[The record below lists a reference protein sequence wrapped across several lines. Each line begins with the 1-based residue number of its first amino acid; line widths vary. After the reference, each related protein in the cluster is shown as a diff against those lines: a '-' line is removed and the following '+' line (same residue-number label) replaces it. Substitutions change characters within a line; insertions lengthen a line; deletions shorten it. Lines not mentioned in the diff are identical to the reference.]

1 MAATI
6 LSVQDLEKSFGTEL
20 IFSGVT
26 FQILEKEHVALVGA
40 NGAGKSTLL
49 KIVSG
54 TELCD
59 SGSIVLLGG
68 LRTAYQAQEARF
80 EETDTVWE
88 AALRAFE
95 ETRRAEAEL
104 KTLEHKM
111 GEASGDDLDRL
122 FERYSE
128 LSAHF
133 EMGGGY
139 EMEHRTE
146 QVLAGL
152 GFGEDD
158 YQIPVR
164 RLSGGQKT
172 RLALAHALLEDPD
185 LLMLD
190 EPTNH
195 LDLDALEWLENFL
208 RSWNRTFI
216 VISHDRFFLDRVTNR
231 TLDLSFGTLEDYPAG
246 YSRYL
251 ELKEERISRRIVEY
265 EAQQEFILRTEE
277 YIRRYKAGQRSR
289 EARGRATRLARMERL
304 ERPQEHQALR
314 LRMGSTVRSGLMVLR
329 SAPLDV
335 GYPPSHVSPE
345 PTHLFSTPELLIER
359 GDRVALMGPNGTGKT
374 SLLRT
379 IMGEIKPLK
388 GRIEFG
394 VNVKP
399 AYYAQGHEG
408 LDLNETAISTILK
421 AQAMSEEGA
430 RSLLGRFLFSGDDA
444 FKSVSA
450 LSGGERSRLALAKLT
465 LEQANLLILDEPT
478 NHLDI
483 SSREAL
489 EEVLEDYDG
498 TILFVSH
505 DRYLVDR
512 IANRVWFVEER
523 ALRPYLGNYSDYLRA
538 RDKAKAAASPPTAP
552 APAPIAQ
559 LRNGRNGRNDRS
571 RPSDQE
577 RRQTQ
582 QELSSAERTISR
594 LEAKMNELSDEL
606 ARATIDQDVNRIAK
620 LGQRYEQTQHE
631 LEEAYARWEELG
643 TRLSS
648 MMEAI
653 QQ

>member
-6 LSVQDLEKSFGTEL
+6 LSVQDLEKSFGVDV

-26 FQILEKEHVALVGA
+26 FQIQEKEHVALVGA

-49 KIVSG
+49 KIVAGIEPSG
-54 TELCD
+54 
-59 SGSIVLLGG
+59 SGSIVLLSG

-80 EETDTVWE
+80 EGTDTVWE
-88 AALRAFE
+88 AAMRAFE
-95 ETRRAEAEL
+95 ETRRTEVEL
-104 KTLEHKM
+104 KRLEHQM
-111 GEASGDDLDRL
+111 GDASGDELDRL

-152 GFGEDD
+152 GFGEVD
-158 YQIPVR
+158 YEIPVS

-208 RSWNRTFI
+208 RSWSRTFI
-216 VISHDRFFLDRVTNR
+216 VISHDRYFLDRVTNR

-251 ELKEERISRRIVEY
+251 VLKEERMSRRLAEY
-265 EAQQEFILRTEE
+265 EAQQEFIQRTEE
-277 YIRRYKAGQRSR
+277 FVRRYKAGQRSR
-289 EARGRATRLARMERL
+289 EARGRATRLARLERL
-304 ERPQEHQALR
+304 ERPQEQQALR
-314 LRMGSTVRSGLMVLR
+314 LRMGSTVRSGRMVLR
-329 SAPLDV
+329 STPLNV
-335 GYPPSHVSPE
+335 GYPPSHISPDE
-345 PTHLFSTPELLIER
+345 THLFTTPELLIER

-444 FKSVSA
+444 YKSVSA

-512 IANRVWFVEER
+512 IANRVWFVEDE
-523 ALRPYLGNYSDYLRA
+523 ALTQYLGNYSDYLRA
-538 RDKAKAAASPPTAP
+538 RDKLKAAQEPVVATPKAES
-552 APAPIAQ
+552 Q
-559 LRNGRNGRNDRS
+559 NGRSDRT

-594 LEAKMNELSDEL
+594 LEAKMNDLSDEL
-606 ARATIDQDVNRIAK
+606 ARATIDQDVERIAK
-620 LGQRYEQTQHE
+620 LGESYEETQHE
-631 LEEAYARWEELG
+631 LEQAYARWEELG
-643 TRLSS
+643 NRLSS

>member
-6 LSVQDLEKSFGTEL
+6 LTIQDLQKSFGTEL

-26 FQILEKEHVALVGA
+26 FQIQEKEHVALVGA

-49 KIVSG
+49 KIVAG
-54 TELCD
+54 IEQPD
-59 SGSIVLLGG
+59 EGSIILQAG

-80 EETDTVWE
+80 LETDTVWE

-104 KTLEHKM
+104 KELEHKM
-111 GEASGDDLDRL
+111 GETSGDELDAL
-122 FERYSE
+122 FERYAE

-133 EMGGGY
+133 EASGGY
-139 EMEHRTE
+139 DMEHRTE

-152 GFGEDD
+152 GFEAEDYD
-158 YQIPVR
+158 IPVQ

-185 LLMLD
+185 LMMLD

-195 LDLDALEWLENFL
+195 LDLAALEWLENFL
-208 RSWNRTFI
+208 RSWNRTFV
-216 VISHDRFFLDRVTNR
+216 VISHDRYFLDRVTNR

-251 ELKEERISRRIVEY
+251 VLREERMSRRQAEY
-265 EAQQEFILRTEE
+265 EAQQEFIQRTEE
-277 YIRRYKAGQRSR
+277 FIRRYKAGQRSR
-289 EARGRATRLARMERL
+289 EARGRATRLARLERI

-314 LRMGSTVRSGLMVLR
+314 LRLGSTMRSGRMVLR
-329 SAPLDV
+329 TTPLEV
-335 GYPPSHVSPE
+335 GYQASNGANDG
-345 PTHLFSTPELLIER
+345 TKLFTTPDLLIER

-379 IMGEIKPLK
+379 ITGEIKPLR

-408 LDLNETAISTILK
+408 LDLNETALSTILK

-444 FKSVSA
+444 YKPVTA

-483 SSREAL
+483 ASREAL
-489 EEVLEDYDG
+489 EEVLDDYEG

-512 IANRVWFVEER
+512 IANRVWFVETGE
-523 ALRPYLGNYSDYLRA
+523 LRQFLGNYSDYLRM
-538 RDKAKAAASPPTAP
+538 RERMKASSAEESPGQETKAQSV
-552 APAPIAQ
+552 
-559 LRNGRNGRNDRS
+559 GDRRS
-571 RPSDQE
+571 ERTRPSDQE
-577 RRQTQ
+577 RRQLQ
-582 QELSSAERTISR
+582 QELNSAERVVSR
-594 LEAKMNELSDEL
+594 LEAKMNDLSDEL
-606 ARATIDQDVNRIAK
+606 ARATIDQDVERIAS
-620 LGQRYEQTQHE
+620 LGQKYEETQQE
-631 LEEAYARWEELG
+631 LEDAYARWEDVG
-643 TRLSS
+643 NRLNET
-648 MMEAI
+648 MEAI
-653 QQ
+653 KQ

>member
-6 LSVQDLEKSFGTEL
+6 LTVQDLEKSFVTEL

-26 FQILEKEHVALVGA
+26 FQVQEKEHIALVGA

-49 KIVSG
+49 KIVAGLEYS
-54 TELCD
+54 D
-59 SGSIVLLGG
+59 SGSIVLLTG

-95 ETRRAEAEL
+95 ETRKAEAEL
-104 KTLEHKM
+104 KALEHQM
-111 GEASGDDLDRL
+111 GETTGNELDLL

-133 EMGGGY
+133 EASGGY

-152 GFGEDD
+152 GFDEED
-158 YQIPVR
+158 YAIPVS

-172 RLALAHALLEDPD
+172 RLALAHVLLEDPD

-195 LDLDALEWLENFL
+195 LDLAALEWLENFL

-216 VISHDRFFLDRVTNR
+216 VISHDRYFLDRVTDR

-251 ELKEERISRRIVEY
+251 VLREERMSRRQAEY
-265 EAQQEFILRTEE
+265 EAQQEFIQRTEE
-277 YIRRYKAGQRSR
+277 FIRRYKAGQRSR
-289 EARGRATRLARMERL
+289 EARGRATRLARLERL

-314 LRMGSTVRSGLMVLR
+314 LRLGSGIRSGRMVLR
-329 SAPLDV
+329 TTPLDV
-335 GYPPSHVSPE
+335 GYAPSKGVDDG
-345 PTHLFSTPELLIER
+345 THLFSTPELLVER

-379 IMGEIKPLK
+379 ITGEIKPLR

-408 LDLNETAISTILK
+408 LDMNETAISTILK

-444 FKSVSA
+444 FKPVSA

-465 LEQANLLILDEPT
+465 LEHANLLILDEPT

-512 IANRVWFVEER
+512 IANRVWFVEGDS
-523 ALRPYLGNYSDYLRA
+523 LQQYLGNYSDYLRTRERTKTA
-538 RDKAKAAASPPTAP
+538 EVEQVAP
-552 APAPIAQ
+552 AETKPSQ
-559 LRNGRNGRNDRS
+559 NGNGRSDRS

-577 RRQTQ
+577 RRQLQ
-582 QELSSAERTISR
+582 QELNSAERLVSR
-594 LEAKMNELSDEL
+594 LEARMNELSDDL
-606 ARATIDQDVNRIAK
+606 ARATIDQNVERIAAVGK
-620 LGQRYEQTQHE
+620 DYEQTQQE
-631 LEEAYARWEELG
+631 LEEAYARWEKLG
-643 TRLSS
+643 NQLTAA
-648 MMEAI
+648 MEAI
-653 QQ
+653 QG

>member
-6 LSVQDLEKSFGTEL
+6 LSVQDLEKSYGTEL

-26 FQILEKEHVALVGA
+26 FQIQEKDHVALVGP

-49 KIVSG
+49 KIIAGIEQS
-54 TELCD
+54 D

-68 LRTAYQAQEARF
+68 LRTAYLAQEARF
-80 EETDTVWE
+80 DETDTVWE
-88 AALRAFE
+88 AAMRAFE

-104 KTLEHKM
+104 KTLEHQM
-111 GEASGDDLDRL
+111 GEASGEELDRL

-133 EMGGGY
+133 ETSGGY

-152 GFGEDD
+152 GFEEDD
-158 YQIPVR
+158 YQIPVN

-172 RLALAHALLEDPD
+172 RLALAHSLLEDPD

-195 LDLDALEWLENFL
+195 LDLAALEWLENFL

-216 VISHDRFFLDRVTNR
+216 IISHDRFFLDRVTSR
-231 TLDLSFGTLEDYPAG
+231 TLDMSFGTLEDYPAG

-251 ELKEERISRRIVEY
+251 VLKEERISRRIAEY

-277 YIRRYKAGQRSR
+277 FIRRYKAGQRSR

-304 ERPQEHQALR
+304 ERPQEQQALR

-329 SAPLDV
+329 TTPLEV
-335 GYPPSHVSPE
+335 GYPPSHVSPQ

-379 IMGEIKPLK
+379 VMGEIKPLK

-465 LEQANLLILDEPT
+465 LEHANLLILDEPT

-512 IANRVWFVEER
+512 IANRVWFVDDNK
-523 ALRPYLGNYSDYLRA
+523 LQQFLGNYSDYLRA
-538 RDKAKAAASPPTAP
+538 RDKVKAAAAEPVAAAPTKV
-552 APAPIAQ
+552 AQ
-559 LRNGRNGRNDRS
+559 NGRSDRT

-582 QELSSAERTISR
+582 QELSSAERTIGR

-606 ARATIDQDVNRIAK
+606 ARATIDQDVARIAK
-620 LGQRYEQTQHE
+620 LGEKYEQTQHE
-631 LEEAYARWEELG
+631 LEQAYARWEELG
-643 TRLSS
+643 NQLSA

>member
-6 LSVQDLEKSFGTEL
+6 LTIQDLEKSFGTEL

-26 FQILEKEHVALVGA
+26 FQVQEKEHIALVGA

-49 KIVSG
+49 KIIG
-54 TELCD
+54 GLEPLD
-59 SGSIVLLGG
+59 NGSIVLLNG

-80 EETDTVWE
+80 LESDTVWE

-95 ETRRAEAEL
+95 ETRRSEAEL
-104 KTLEHKM
+104 KSLEHQM
-111 GEASGDDLDRL
+111 GESSGEELDTL
-122 FERYSE
+122 FERYSA

-133 EMGGGY
+133 EASGGY
-139 EMEHRTE
+139 DMEHRTE

-152 GFGEDD
+152 GFTEED
-158 YQIPVR
+158 YGIPVN

-172 RLALAHALLEDPD
+172 RLALAHVLLVDPD
-185 LLMLD
+185 LLLLD

-195 LDLDALEWLENFL
+195 LDLAALEWLENFL

-216 VISHDRFFLDRVTNR
+216 IISHDRYFLDRVTHR
-231 TLDLSFGTLEDYPAG
+231 TLDLSFGMLEDYPAG

-251 ELKEERISRRIVEY
+251 ALREERLSRRQAEY
-265 EAQQEFILRTEE
+265 EAQQEFIQRTEE
-277 YIRRYKAGQRSR
+277 FIRRYKAGQRSR

-304 ERPQEHQALR
+304 ERPQEQQALR
-314 LRMGSTVRSGLMVLR
+314 LRMGSAVRSGLMVLK
-329 SAPLDV
+329 STPLEV
-335 GYPPSHVSPE
+335 GYAPSNGAADR
-345 PTHLFSTPELLIER
+345 THLFTTPELLIER

-379 IMGEIKPLK
+379 ITGEIKPLR
-388 GRIEFG
+388 GRLEFG

-408 LDLNETAISTILK
+408 LDLNETALSTILK

-444 FKSVSA
+444 YKSVSA

-483 SSREAL
+483 ASREAL
-489 EEVLEDYDG
+489 EEVLEDYEG

-512 IANRVWFVEER
+512 IANRVWFVEEKL
-523 ALRPYLGNYSDYLRA
+523 LRQFLGNYSDYLRE
-538 RDKAKAAASPPTAP
+538 RAKATALAEKSVSDQKMPT
-552 APAPIAQ
+552 
-559 LRNGRNGRNDRS
+559 RNGGGADRS

-577 RRQTQ
+577 RRQLQ
-582 QELSSAERTISR
+582 QELTSAERLISR
-594 LEAKMNELSDEL
+594 LEAKMNELSDDL
-606 ARATIDQDVNRIAK
+606 TRATIDQDVERISS
-620 LGQRYEQTQHE
+620 LGKSYEKTQLE
-631 LEEAYARWEELG
+631 LEQAYTDWESLG
-643 TRLSS
+643 HKMAAT
-648 MMEAI
+648 MAAI

>member
-6 LSVQDLEKSFGTEL
+6 LTVQDLEKSFGTEL

-40 NGAGKSTLL
+40 NGAGKSTML
-49 KIVSG
+49 KIIG
-54 TELCD
+54 GLEYPD
-59 SGSIVLLGG
+59 SGSIVLSTG

-80 EETDTVWE
+80 QETDTVWE

-104 KTLEHKM
+104 KSLEHKM
-111 GEASGDDLDRL
+111 GHSEGDDLDAL

-133 EMGGGY
+133 EVSGGY
-139 EMEHRTE
+139 DMEHRTE

-152 GFGEDD
+152 GFEAED
-158 YQIPVR
+158 YEIPVS

-172 RLALAHALLEDPD
+172 RLALAHTLLEDPD

-195 LDLDALEWLENFL
+195 LDLSALEWLENFM

-216 VISHDRFFLDRVTNR
+216 VISHDRYFLDRVTNR

-251 ELKEERISRRIVEY
+251 VLREERLSRRQAEY
-265 EAQQEFILRTEE
+265 EAQQEFIQRTEE
-277 YIRRYKAGQRSR
+277 FIRRYKAGQRSR
-289 EARGRATRLARMERL
+289 EARGRATRLARLERID
-304 ERPQEHQALR
+304 RPQEHEPLR
-314 LRMGSTVRSGLMVLR
+314 LRLGSAVRSGRMVLR
-329 SAPLDV
+329 TTPLDV
-335 GYPPSHVSPE
+335 GYPPSNGADVL
-345 PTHLFSTPELLIER
+345 THLFSTPELLIER

-379 IMGEIKPLK
+379 ITGEIKPLR
-388 GRIEFG
+388 GRLEFG

-408 LDLNETAISTILK
+408 LDMDETALSTILK

-444 FKSVSA
+444 YKSVSA

-465 LEQANLLILDEPT
+465 LEHANLLILDEPT

-489 EEVLEDYDG
+489 EEVLEDYEG

-512 IANRVWFVEER
+512 IANRVWFVEEMS
-523 ALRPYLGNYSDYLRA
+523 LQQFLGNYSDYLRSRERA
-538 RDKAKAAASPPTAP
+538 KSSVATQAPTSNEKASG
-552 APAPIAQ
+552 
-559 LRNGRNGRNDRS
+559 RNEGRNGRS

-577 RRQTQ
+577 QRQLQ
-582 QELSSAERTISR
+582 QELNSAERIISR
-594 LEAKMNELSDEL
+594 LEEKMNDLSDDL
-606 ARATIDQDVNRIAK
+606 TRATIDQDVERIAA
-620 LGQRYEQTQHE
+620 LGHDYENTQAE
-631 LEEAYARWEELG
+631 LEQAYSRWEELG
-643 TRLSS
+643 NRLSAT
-648 MMEAI
+648 MEAI

>member
-6 LSVQDLEKSFGTEL
+6 LTVQDLEKSFGTEL

-26 FQILEKEHVALVGA
+26 FQIIEKEHLALVGA

-49 KIVSG
+49 KIVAG
-54 TELCD
+54 LEHPD
-59 SGSIVLLGG
+59 SGSIVLQSG

-80 EETDTVWE
+80 QESDTVWE

-104 KTLEHKM
+104 KQLEHRM
-111 GEASGDDLDRL
+111 GEAEGDELDRL
-122 FERYSE
+122 FDRYSE

-133 EMGGGY
+133 EASGGY
-139 EMEHRTE
+139 DMQHRTE

-152 GFGEDD
+152 GFVEDD
-158 YQIPVR
+158 YTIPVS

-172 RLALAHALLEDPD
+172 RLALAHVLLEDPD

-195 LDLDALEWLENFL
+195 LDLAALEWLENFL
-208 RSWNRTFI
+208 RSWNRTFV

-251 ELKEERISRRIVEY
+251 VLKEERMSRRQAEY
-265 EAQQEFILRTEE
+265 EAQQEFIQRTEE
-277 YIRRYKAGQRSR
+277 FIRRYKAGQRSR
-289 EARGRATRLARMERL
+289 EARGRATRLARLERI
-304 ERPQEHQALR
+304 ERPQEQEALR
-314 LRMGSTVRSGLMVLR
+314 LKLGSTTRSGRMVVR
-329 SAPLDV
+329 TTPLQV
-335 GYPPSHVSPE
+335 GYGPSNGSDDG
-345 PTHLFSTPELLIER
+345 TFLFNTPELLIER

-379 IMGEIKPLK
+379 LTGEIKPLK

-408 LDLNETAISTILK
+408 LDLNETALSTILK

-444 FKSVSA
+444 YKPVSA

-489 EEVLEDYDG
+489 EQVLDDYEG

-505 DRYLVDR
+505 DRYLVDH
-512 IANRVWFVEER
+512 IANRVWFVEEQ
-523 ALRPYLGNYSDYLRA
+523 ALQQYLGNYSDYLRT
-538 RDKAKAAASPPTAP
+538 RDRTKASTPEPTTTKPDPVKTEKSSA
-552 APAPIAQ
+552 
-559 LRNGRNGRNDRS
+559 RS

-577 RRQTQ
+577 RRQLQ
-582 QELSSAERTISR
+582 QELSSAERQISR
-594 LEAKMNELSDEL
+594 LEAQMNELSDDL
-606 ARATIDQDVNRIAK
+606 ARATIEQDVERIAS
-620 LGQRYEQTQHE
+620 LGQKYETTQEE
-631 LEEAYARWEELG
+631 LEAAYARWEVLG
-643 TRLSS
+643 NRLTET
-648 MMEAI
+648 MEAI
-653 QQ
+653 RQ

>member
-6 LSVQDLEKSFGTEL
+6 LTVQDLEKSFGTEL
-20 IFSGVT
+20 VFSGVT
-26 FQILEKEHVALVGA
+26 FQIIEKEHLALVGA

-49 KIVSG
+49 KIIAG
-54 TELCD
+54 MDHPD
-59 SGSIVLLGG
+59 SGSIALQNG

-80 EETDTVWE
+80 EQSDTVWE

-104 KTLEHKM
+104 KTLEHRM
-111 GEASGDDLDRL
+111 GEADGDELDEL

-133 EMGGGY
+133 ETSGGY
-139 EMEHRTE
+139 DMEHRTE

-152 GFGEDD
+152 GFEESD
-158 YQIPVR
+158 YEIPVR

-185 LLMLD
+185 LMMLD

-195 LDLDALEWLENFL
+195 LDLAALEWLENFL

-216 VISHDRFFLDRVTNR
+216 VISHDRFFLDRVTDR
-231 TLDLSFGTLEDYPAG
+231 TLDMSFGTLEDYPAG

-251 ELKEERISRRIVEY
+251 ILKEERMSRRQAEY
-265 EAQQEFILRTEE
+265 EAQQEFIQRTEE
-277 YIRRYKAGQRSR
+277 FIRRYKAGQRSR
-289 EARGRATRLARMERL
+289 EARGRATRLARLERL
-304 ERPQEHQALR
+304 ERPQEQEALR
-314 LRMGSTVRSGLMVLR
+314 LKLGSTVRSGRTVVR
-329 SAPLDV
+329 STPLHV
-335 GYPPSHVSPE
+335 GYPPSNGADDT
-345 PTHLFSTPELLIER
+345 THLFSTSELLIER

-379 IMGEIKPLK
+379 LTGEIKPLK

-408 LDLNETAISTILK
+408 LDMNETAVSTILK

-444 FKSVSA
+444 FKPVSA

-489 EEVLEDYDG
+489 EEVLDDYEG

-505 DRYLVDR
+505 DRYLVDH
-512 IANRVWFVEER
+512 IANRVWFVEEQT
-523 ALRPYLGNYSDYLRA
+523 LTQYLGNYSDYLRT
-538 RDKAKAAASPPTAP
+538 RERAKAGTP
-552 APAPIAQ
+552 APEQTKAAVEKTEKPA
-559 LRNGRNGRNDRS
+559 GGG

-577 RRQTQ
+577 RRQLQ
-582 QELSSAERTISR
+582 QELNSAERQISR
-594 LEAKMNELSDEL
+594 LEAKMNELSDDL
-606 ARATIDQDVNRIAK
+606 ARATIEQDVDQIAS
-620 LGQRYEQTQHE
+620 LGKQYDATQNE
-631 LEEAYARWEELG
+631 LESAYARWEDLG
-643 TRLSS
+643 NRLTET
-648 MMEAI
+648 MEAI
-653 QQ
+653 KQ

>member
-1 MAATI
+1 MAATN
-6 LSVQDLEKSFGTEL
+6 LTVQDLTKSFGTEL
-20 IFSGVT
+20 VFSGVT
-26 FQILEKEHVALVGA
+26 FQIQEKEHVGLVGA

-49 KIVSG
+49 KIIAG
-54 TELCD
+54 LEHPD
-59 SGSIVLLGG
+59 SGSVVLLTG
-68 LRTAYQAQEARF
+68 LSTAYQAQEARF
-80 EETDTVWE
+80 KQTDTVLD

-95 ETRRAEAEL
+95 DTRRSEAEL
-104 KTLEHKM
+104 KKLEHQM
-111 GEASGDDLDRL
+111 GDASGAELDSL
-122 FERYSE
+122 FARYSE
-128 LSAHF
+128 LSDHF
-133 EMGGGY
+133 EASGGY

-152 GFGEDD
+152 GFEAED
-158 YQIPVR
+158 YSIPVG

-172 RLALAHALLEDPD
+172 RLALAHVLLEDPD

-195 LDLDALEWLENFL
+195 LDLAALEWLEGFL

-216 VISHDRFFLDRVTNR
+216 VISHDRYFLDRVTNR

-251 ELKEERISRRIVEY
+251 VLREERLTRRQAEY
-265 EAQQEFILRTEE
+265 EAQQEFIQRTEE
-277 YIRRYKAGQRSR
+277 FIRRYKAGQRSR
-289 EARGRATRLARMERL
+289 EARGRATRLARLERL
-304 ERPQEHQALR
+304 EAPQEQEPLR
-314 LRMGSTVRSGLMVLR
+314 LRLGSVVRSGRTVLR
-329 SAPLDV
+329 TTPLEI
-335 GYPPSHVSPE
+335 GYQATNDHDDS
-345 PTHLFSTPELLIER
+345 THLFSTPELTIER

-379 IMGEIKPLK
+379 INGEIKPLK

-394 VNVKP
+394 VNVRP

-408 LDLNETAISTILK
+408 LDLNETALSTILK

-483 SSREAL
+483 ASREAL

-512 IANRVWFVEER
+512 IADRVWFVNGES
-523 ALRPYLGNYSDYLRA
+523 LVQYLGNYGDYLRV
-538 RDKAKAAASPPTAP
+538 RERAKVSAAARQQNDAKSSSKSETRTGKQEP
-552 APAPIAQ
+552 A
-559 LRNGRNGRNDRS
+559 DK
-571 RPSDQE
+571 E
-577 RRQTQ
+577 RRELQ
-582 QELSSAERTISR
+582 QELNSAERLISR
-594 LEAKMNELSDEL
+594 LEARMNELSDDL
-606 ARATIDQDVNRIAK
+606 ARATIDQDVERIAEIGK
-620 LGQRYEQTQHE
+620 RYEQTQGE
-631 LEEAYARWEELG
+631 LDNAYARWEELG
-643 TRLSS
+643 GRLSS
-648 MMEAI
+648 IMETVER
-653 QQ
+653 

>member
-6 LSVQDLEKSFGTEL
+6 LSVQDLEKSFGVEL

-26 FQILEKEHVALVGA
+26 FQIQEKDRVALVGA

-49 KIVSG
+49 KIVAGLESN
-54 TELCD
+54 D

-80 EETDTVWE
+80 LETDTVWE
-88 AALRAFE
+88 AAMRAFE
-95 ETRRAEAEL
+95 ETRKAEAEL
-104 KTLEHKM
+104 KSLEHRM
-111 GEASGDDLDRL
+111 GEESGDELDRL

-133 EMGGGY
+133 ETGGGY

-152 GFGEDD
+152 GFDEED
-158 YQIPVR
+158 YSIPVS

-208 RSWNRTFI
+208 RSWSRTFI

-231 TLDLSFGTLEDYPAG
+231 TMDLSFGTLEDYPAG

-251 ELKEERISRRIVEY
+251 VLKEERISRRIAEY

-304 ERPQEHQALR
+304 ERPQEQQALR
-314 LRMGSTVRSGLMVLR
+314 LRMGSTVRSGRMVLH
-329 SAPLDV
+329 STPLDV

-379 IMGEIKPLK
+379 IMGEIKPLR

-465 LEQANLLILDEPT
+465 LEHANLLILDEPT

-512 IANRVWFVEER
+512 LANRVWFVDER
-523 ALRPYLGNYSDYLRA
+523 ALQQFLGNYSDYLRA
-538 RDKAKAAASPPTAP
+538 RDKAKAATFETTSPASVAEP
-552 APAPIAQ
+552 
-559 LRNGRNGRNDRS
+559 RNGRSDRS

-582 QELSSAERTISR
+582 QELTGAERTISR

-606 ARATIDQDVNRIAK
+606 ARATIDQDVGRIAK
-620 LGQRYEQTQHE
+620 LGERYEQIQHE
-631 LEEAYARWEELG
+631 LEQAYARWEELG
-643 TRLSS
+643 NMLST